1 MQGAMV
7 VVVCNLKPRAIAG
20 RNSAGMVMC
29 AQTADGTVVEF
40 LQPPSGSQPGDE
52 IFFEGFERAPPAEL
66 PGKRW

>member
-1 MQGAMV
+1 
-7 VVVCNLKPRAIAG
+7 
-20 RNSAGMVMC
+20 MC